1 MPELP
6 EVETIKTDLEK
17 TILGK
22 KIKVAEIKVA
32 KIIKEPSAEEFADKI
47 KGEIIKKIIRRGKYL
62 IFEFFSGQ
70 HLVIHLKMT
79 GQLTYGDK
87 NEKSKIRFLL
97 DNGQYLNF
105 CDWRLF
111 GEIRLI
117 DDWEKFKGISKLGIE
132 PLDRRFTIK
141 MFYEMIKR
149 KKAKIKSLLMD
160 QSFISGI
167 GNIYAQES
175 LFKAKIHP
183 ARIAS
188 SLSKGESDKLFF
200 SIKEILKEAIK
211 CRGSSIDTYV
221 DLKGRKGWMGERL
234 QIYGRKGKPCFKC
247 KSIVVGMKMAGRG
260 TAFCPNC
267 QK

>member
-6 EVETIKTDLEK
+6 EVETIKKDLKK

-22 KIKVAEIKVA
+22 KIKAAEIKAA
-32 KIIKEPSAEEFADKI
+32 KIIKEPSAEEFSGKI

-70 HLVIHLKMT
+70 YLIIHLKMT
-79 GQLTYGDK
+79 GQLIYGDK
-87 NEKSKIRFLL
+87 NEQSKINFLL
-97 DNGQYLNF
+97 DNGKYLNF

-117 DDWEKFKGISKLGIE
+117 DDLKNFKGISKLGIE
-132 PLDRRFTIK
+132 PLDRRFTLKI
-141 MFYEMIKR
+141 FYEMIK
-149 KKAKIKSLLMD
+149 KKRSKIKSLLMD
-160 QSFISGI
+160 QSFIAGI

-175 LFKAKIHP
+175 LFKAKINP
-183 ARIAS
+183 AKRALN
-188 SLSKGESDKLFF
+188 LSKSEIKKLFF
-200 SIKEILKEAIK
+200 SIKKVLNEAIK
-211 CRGSSIDTYV
+211 YRGSSISTYM
-221 DLKGRKGWMGERL
+221 DLEGRKGRMGERL

>member
-17 TILGK
+17 TILGE
-22 KIKVAEIKVA
+22 KIKVVEIKVA
-32 KIIKEPSAEEFADKI
+32 KIIKEPSTEEFAGKI
-47 KGEIIKKIIRRGKYL
+47 KGEIIKKITRRGKYL
-62 IFEFFSGQ
+62 IFEFFSGK

-79 GQLTYGDK
+79 GQLIYGDK
-87 NEKSKIRFLL
+87 NEQSKISFLL

-117 DDWEKFKGISKLGIE
+117 DNLEKFKGISKLGIE
-132 PLDRRFTIK
+132 PLDRRFTLKI
-141 MFYEMIKR
+141 FYEMIK
-149 KKAKIKSLLMD
+149 KKKSKIKSLLMD
-160 QSFISGI
+160 QSLIAGI

-183 ARIAS
+183 AKIAS
-188 SLSKGESDKLFF
+188 SLGNDESKKLLF
-200 SIKEILKEAIK
+200 SIKEVLKEAIK
-211 CRGSSIDTYV
+211 YRGSSIDTYV
-221 DLKGRKGWMGERL
+221 DLEGRKGRMGERL
-234 QIYGRKGKPCFKC
+234 QIYGRKGKPCFRC
-247 KSIVVGMKMAGRG
+247 KSIVEGIKMAGRG